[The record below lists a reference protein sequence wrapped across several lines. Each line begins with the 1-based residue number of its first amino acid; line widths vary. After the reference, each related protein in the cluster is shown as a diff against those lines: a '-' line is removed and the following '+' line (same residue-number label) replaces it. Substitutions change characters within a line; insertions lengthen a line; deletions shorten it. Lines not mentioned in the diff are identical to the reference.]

1 MDLAN
6 AGEVKIIGVTSDERV
21 DAAPD
26 AMTMKEQGIDTTF
39 VNWRGFFGAPGL
51 PEDKLAVY
59 QDAIAKMY
67 DTPEWEEVRARNG
80 WVNIH
85 NSGPD
90 FEAFLEGQEQQISD
104 LMKKLGFL

>member
-1 MDLAN
+1 
-6 AGEVKIIGVTSDERV
+6 
-21 DAAPD
+21 AA
-26 AMTMKEQGIDTTF
+26 
-39 VNWRGFFGAPGL
+39 
-51 PEDKLAVY
+51 Y

-85 NSGPD
+85 NSGDD
-90 FEAFLEGQEQQISD
+90 FSTFLEQQEQQISD

>member
-1 MDLAN
+1 M
-6 AGEVKIIGVTSDERV
+6 
-21 DAAPD
+21 
-26 AMTMKEQGIDTTF
+26 
-39 VNWRGFFGAPGL
+39 NWRGFFAAPGL
-51 PEDKLAVY
+51 PEDKLAAY

-85 NSGPD
+85 NSGDD
-90 FEAFLEGQEQQISD
+90 FQSFLEQQEQQIGD

>member
-1 MDLAN
+1 A
-6 AGEVKIIGVTSDERV
+6 DERV

-26 AMTMKEQGIDTTF
+26 AQTMKEQGIDTTF
-39 VNWRGFFGAPGL
+39 VNWRGFFAAPGL
-51 PEDKLAVY
+51 PDDKLVAY

-85 NSGPD
+85 NSGGD
-90 FEAFLEGQEQQISD
+90 FSTFLEQQEQQISD